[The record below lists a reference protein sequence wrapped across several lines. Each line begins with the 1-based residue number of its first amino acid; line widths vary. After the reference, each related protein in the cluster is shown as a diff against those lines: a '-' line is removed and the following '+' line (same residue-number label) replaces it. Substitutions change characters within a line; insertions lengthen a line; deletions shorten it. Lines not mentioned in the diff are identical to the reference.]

1 MICLHEQL
9 YQYES
14 NPHVFKKTVAQITY
28 LKGWKDSDEATE
40 SHLTLLFLSPLEYF
54 SAFKLID
61 WILQVETSLLW
72 FSLTSVIDFVWPK
85 SSAYYYTSPTQH
97 QWTWMHQSVVC
108 TMSEMAKIKK

>member
-14 NPHVFKKTVAQITY
+14 NPHVFKKQLLKLLTY
-28 LKGWKDSDEATE
+28 CVMWKDSDEPTE

-72 FSLTSVIDFVWPK
+72 FSLTSVIDFVRPK
-85 SSAYYYTSPTQH
+85 SSAYYYTSPT
-97 QWTWMHQSVVC
+97 
-108 TMSEMAKIKK
+108 